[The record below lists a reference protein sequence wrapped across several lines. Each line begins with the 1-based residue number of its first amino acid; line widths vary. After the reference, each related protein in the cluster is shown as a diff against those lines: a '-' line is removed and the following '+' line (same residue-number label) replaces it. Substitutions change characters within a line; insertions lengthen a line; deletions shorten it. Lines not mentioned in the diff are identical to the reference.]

1 METTL
6 KPIGVIHTPYKNL
19 EEIPI
24 QGRLRPEVKGT
35 VEVYP
40 EFSEGLKDVEKF
52 SHIIL
57 LYHFHCSEEPKLVAK
72 PCLGKEKRDI
82 FAIRHPCRP
91 NPIGLTVVQLLK
103 RKENV
108 LEVSGVDM
116 LDKTPLLDIKPYV
129 PEFDAV
135 PEASSGWLQ
144 DKLDER

>member
-1 METTL
+1 MEIKL

-24 QGRLRPEVKGT
+24 QGRLKTEVKGT
-35 VEVYP
+35 VEIYP
-40 EFSEGLKDVEKF
+40 EFSEGLKDVERF

-57 LYHFHCSEEPKLVAK
+57 LYHFHCSGGPKLVAK
-72 PCLGKEKRDI
+72 PYLGPEERGI

-91 NPIGLTVVQLLK
+91 NSIGLTVVQLVK
-103 RKENV
+103 KSGNK

-116 LDKTPLLDIKPYV
+116 IDKTPLLDIKPYV

-135 PEASSGWLQ
+135 PEASSGWLE
-144 DKLDER
+144 DKLSE

>member
-1 METTL
+1 MEIKL

-57 LYHFHCSEEPKLVAK
+57 LYHFHCSGELKLVAK
-72 PCLGKEKRDI
+72 PYLGKEKRGI

-91 NPIGLTVVQLLK
+91 NPIGLTVVRLVK